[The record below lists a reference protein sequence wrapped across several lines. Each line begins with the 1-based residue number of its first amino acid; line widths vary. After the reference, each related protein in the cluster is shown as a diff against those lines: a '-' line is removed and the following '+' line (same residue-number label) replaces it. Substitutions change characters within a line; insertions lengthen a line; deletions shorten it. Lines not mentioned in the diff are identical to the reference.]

1 MTPLQ
6 LLTGSAAL
14 VTGAA
19 QGIGRAIAARLAADG
34 ADVALLDLQ
43 GADLELAAADVERV
57 GRRALRL
64 AGDVSVAEDWQQ
76 AVAAI
81 IEAFGKLDIL
91 VNNAGIAGTVSPLF
105 DYPDDVFDLV
115 MAVNVRGVY
124 LGMKYAGQ
132 AMRGTGGAIV
142 NIASVS
148 GLSGSRNIMA
158 YTASKHAVVGM
169 TKNAALE
176 LAPHGI
182 RVNAVCPAP
191 TATDMVRRLEDTLAP
206 DNPLAVRQRLQES
219 IPLQRYGEPH
229 EIAAAVAFL
238 AGPQASF
245 ITGAALTVDGGML
258 AS

>member
-1 MTPLQ
+1 LSTDQTLA
-6 LLTGSAAL
+6 GKVAL

-19 QGIGRAIAARLAADG
+19 QGIGRAIAARLAAAG
-34 ADVALLDLQ
+34 ADVALLDLA
-43 GADLELAAADVERV
+43 GADLDATAGAVAQSNQRSLP
-57 GRRALRL
+57 LH
-64 AGDVSVAEDWQQ
+64 GDVSCSADWQH
-76 AVAAI
+76 AI
-81 IEAFGKLDIL
+81 ERVMQTFGRLDIL
-91 VNNAGIAGTVSPLF
+91 VNNAGIAGPIRPLVEYPEDAF
-105 DYPDDVFDLV
+105 DQVL
-115 MAVNVRGVY
+115 AVNVRGVF
-124 LGMKYAGQ
+124 LGMKYATPAMQ
-132 AMRGTGGAIV
+132 AGGSIV

-158 YTASKHAVVGM
+158 YTASKHAVIGM

-176 LAPHGI
+176 LAAHGI

-191 TATDMVRRLEDTLAP
+191 TATDMVRRLENTLAP